1 MNADLSEA
9 KHKRVYWHESYSV
22 NAGLKLSCNQPVPH
36 VLDLD
41 IFLLVRTILSK

>member
-9 KHKRVYWHESYSV
+9 KYKRLYWHESYSI
-22 NAGLKLSCNQPVPH
+22 NASLKLSCNQLVSH

-41 IFLLVRTILSK
+41 I